1 MTSVGVQGKQLERA
15 LVISGTWL
23 HSSNWCC
30 LPYEACLDILQRVSG
45 GDAFHCIY
53 FDLEIQI
60 NKVPKCI

>member
-45 GDAFHCIY
+45 GYPLTPSIVYILILKF
-53 FDLEIQI
+53 
-60 NKVPKCI
+60 K